1 MIQPISAT
9 SLYVALAFLPI
20 LMTTAIFDLREMRI
34 PNWLSWAG
42 LAIFTATLP
51 VLGLE
56 EWFLRAAVGAIAFAF
71 CFGLFAIGWLGGGDA
86 KILPVTLLFVP
97 LNILSVYMFAFS
109 AAMLIGMVAIWVAR
123 RRFSH
128 ENALWVSMKP
138 GAAFPMGI
146 SIAAS
151 LPLALAVCLLVTA

>member
-1 MIQPISAT
+1 MIQPISET

-20 LMTTAIFDLREMRI
+20 LLTTAIFDLREMRI

-42 LAIFTATLP
+42 LAIFAATLP

-56 EWFLRAAVGAIAFAF
+56 AWFLRVVVGAAAFAV

-97 LNILSVYMFAFS
+97 LNILSLYMFAFS
-109 AAMLIGMVAIWVAR
+109 AAMLLGMVAIWLAR
-123 RRFSH
+123 QRFSH
-128 ENALWVSMKP
+128 EDAIWVSMKP

-151 LPLALAVCLLVTA
+151 LPLALAVCFIITV